1 VPPPED
7 AIETAVRAA
16 TDDLVGLSHRIHAH
30 PELGFEEERSARWV
44 ADALADVGYD
54 VTAGV
59 GGLPTA
65 LAATVGSGPLH
76 VAVCAEYD
84 ALPGVGHAC
93 GHNLI
98 AAMAVG
104 AAVGLAGVADDLGLR
119 VSVLGTP
126 AEEGG
131 GGKIEMLDA
140 GVFDGVHLALMAH
153 PGPADAMQIHPLAV
167 AHAHV
172 TYRGRTAHAAAYPER
187 GINAAD
193 AFTVAEVGIGLLRQ
207 HLPSHMRLHGMR
219 VRSGDAPNIVP
230 DLATGRWYVRA
241 DTLAELAGVEERV
254 WDCFRAGALATGATL
269 ELEMESQHYSEMVND
284 ADLVAAFT
292 AHWERLRRR
301 RSGTAGTAGTTG
313 TAGPMAMSRAST
325 DMGNVSLVIPSIH
338 PYLGIDSG
346 DAVNHQAEFAA
357 HCATPTADAVLVDG
371 AVALACTAA
380 TAAVDDTLRGRL
392 LGRER

>member
-1 VPPPED
+1 MTPFD
-7 AIETAVRAA
+7 AIEQAVRAT
-16 TDDLVGLSHRIHAH
+16 TDELVDLSHRIHTH
-30 PELGFEEERSARWV
+30 PELGFEEERASAWV
-44 ADALADVGYD
+44 GDALVTAGYD

-65 LAATVGSGPLH
+65 LAATIGSGPLH
-76 VAVCAEYD
+76 VGICAEYD

-98 AAMAVG
+98 ASMAVG

-119 VSVLGTP
+119 VTVFGTP

-131 GGKIEMLDA
+131 GGKVEMLDA

-153 PGPADAMQIHPLAV
+153 PGPADSMEIHPLAV
-167 AHAHV
+167 AHAKIRY
-172 TYRGRTAHAAAYPER
+172 TGRTAHAAAYPER

-207 HLPSHMRLHGMR
+207 HLPSHMRLHGIR
-219 VRSGDAPNIVP
+219 TRSGDAPNIVP
-230 DLATGRWYVRA
+230 DLAEGRWYVRA
-241 DTLAELAGVEERV
+241 DSLAELATVEERV

-284 ADLVAAFT
+284 AGLVAAFT
-292 AHWERLRRR
+292 THWDRLKGRRP
-301 RSGTAGTAGTTG
+301 SGSAVGT
-313 TAGPMAMSRAST
+313 GPMAMTRAST

-346 DAVNHQAEFAA
+346 TAVNHQAEFAA
-357 HCATPTADAVLVDG
+357 HCATPVADAVLVDG
-371 AVALACTAA
+371 AVALAA
-380 TAAVDDTLRGRL
+380 TAASAATDQDLRSRL
-392 LGRER
+392 LS

>member
-1 VPPPED
+1 MDTPE
-7 AIETAVRAA
+7 AVETAVRDA
-16 TDDLVGLSHRIHAH
+16 TDALVGLSHRIHAR
-30 PELGFEEERSARWV
+30 PELGFEEVNAAAWV
-44 ADALADVGYD
+44 GDALDAAGFD

-59 GGLPTA
+59 GGMATA
-65 LAATVGSGPLH
+65 LTATVGSGPLH
-76 VAVCAEYD
+76 LALCAEYD

-104 AAVGLAGVADDLGLR
+104 AGLGLAGVADDLGLT
-119 VSVLGTP
+119 VTVVGTP

-131 GGKIEMLDA
+131 GGKIELLDA
-140 GVFDGVHLALMAH
+140 GVFDGTHLALMAH
-153 PGPADAMQIHPLAV
+153 PGPADAMEIHPLAV
-167 AHAHV
+167 AHARIAYH
-172 TYRGRTAHAAAYPER
+172 GRTAHAAAYPER

-207 HLPSHMRLHGMR
+207 HLPSHMRLHGIR
-219 VRSGDAPNIVP
+219 TRSGEAPNIVP
-230 DLATGRWYVRA
+230 DLAEGRWYVRA
-241 DTLAELAGVEERV
+241 DTLAELAAVEERV

-269 ELEMESQHYSEMVND
+269 ELSMESQHYSEMVND

-292 AHWERLRRR
+292 RQWRRVR
-301 RSGTAGTAGTTG
+301 YSAATPAPPPTA
-313 TAGPMAMSRAST
+313 MAMSRAST
-325 DMGNVSLVIPSIH
+325 DMGNLSLVIPSIH

-357 HCATPTADAVLVDG
+357 HCATAVADRVLVDG

-380 TAAVDDTLRGRL
+380 DVAAAPDLRARL
-392 LGRER
+392 LAAGGPVG